1 MPTIL
6 TSCPVVP
13 SGMDRGKFLLND
25 AKGTSWR
32 MTEQQMLS
40 RDLLTGPFHNDDS
53 WLRQHFGVRGRCGP
67 VTGLVIGIDIDMAGN
82 FLIGACEMA
91 TKIQQ
96 HVDRTKAQG
105 RRHHG

>member
-25 AKGTSWR
+25 AKGMSWR
-32 MTEQQMLS
+32 LTEQQMLS
-40 RDLLTGPFHNDDS
+40 CDLLTGPFRNDDS

-67 VTGLVIGIDIDMAGN
+67 LAGLTIGVDIDMAGN

-91 TKIQQ
+91 DKIQQ
-96 HVDRTKAQG
+96 QVERNKVQ
-105 RRHHG
+105 RRGHHG